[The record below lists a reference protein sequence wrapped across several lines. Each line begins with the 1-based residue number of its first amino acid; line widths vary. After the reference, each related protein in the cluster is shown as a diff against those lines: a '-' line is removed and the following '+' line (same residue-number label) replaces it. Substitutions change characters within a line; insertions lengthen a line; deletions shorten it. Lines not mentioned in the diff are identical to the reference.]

1 MAELASQGEAVD
13 PQKIQFLRELYG
25 FDRPVWQQYLYW
37 VAGLLQGNMGYSF
50 AYNLPVN
57 DVVGDRLMLTFIVS
71 FSTIV
76 FTWVV
81 AFPIGIYSATHQYSI
96 SDYGLT
102 LLGFL
107 GLATPNFLL
116 ALVLLYFANVHFGIS
131 IGGLMDPQYLDKP
144 STIPQGLSALKHL
157 WLPPLSPCPA
167 HTA

>member
-81 AFPIGIYSATHQYSI
+81 AFPIGIYSATHQYSW

-116 ALVLLYFANVHFGIS
+116 ALLLLYFANSYFGIS
-131 IGGLMDPQYLDKP
+131 IGGLMDERFIGQPWSMAKLG
-144 STIPQGLSALKHL
+144 SVLAHL
-157 WLPPLSPCPA
+157 WVPVIVIGASG
-167 HTA
+167 TA